1 MELFVFLA
9 HFVFIGGTF
18 AAGVFVGYR
27 FKDSVKGAL
36 NYFRKA

>member
-36 NYFRKA
+36 KFLKR